1 MLLLNIILS
10 LLFVLSILLNLL
22 SLNSKK
28 KSIEIVNEIGIG
40 YNLAN
45 LFDSYDISKE
55 IKSPEDQITLYG
67 NEIPTKQMI
76 KSIKK
81 SGFRTIRFPVTWA
94 NLIDEYGNI
103 NINWLNRVKEVIDL
117 IIEYNIYCILNIQR
131 DSEFGNWL
139 WDVKKAKNRYIRLWQ
154 QIAEVFKIYDE
165 HLIFE
170 SFNEITYQYGENY
183 DYESLYN
190 LNQAFVDTIR
200 NSGGY
205 NFKRLLLVSGAV
217 NSLEYSLNS
226 YFKIP
231 IDPGENI
238 GLSIHYYFPSQF
250 TMEPDDEPWYYN
262 SSGYIYEIPPFQNWG
277 NQKDYNE
284 MLQNFEL
291 LKKSYL
297 DKGIVIVLSE
307 IGVITEHKKEKE
319 SIREYL
325 YALFSFARDYKG
337 IVPCL
342 WDTSNK
348 NTGDMNYFD
357 REINQWYDELIKVNF
372 IKISKKKFVK
382 PTEYY
387 VNINIE
393 RATTS
398 ESEDY
403 IHISIGI
410 RTPKSII
417 FNVKITNKTLSEISF
432 HLVTENKNNEW
443 YVFEIK
449 GLRGQKQYD
458 GSYTFNY
465 DTQNMDFNTYI
476 RIQKYIGSES
486 ITLNYLAIE
495 FEESFTSFDII
506 NYKNAVLNNIY

>member
-28 KSIEIVNEIGIG
+28 KSIEIVNEMGIG

-94 NLIDEYGNI
+94 NFIDEYGNI

-217 NSLEYSLNS
+217 NSL
-226 YFKIP
+226 
-231 IDPGENI
+231 
-238 GLSIHYYFPSQF
+238 
-250 TMEPDDEPWYYN
+250 
-262 SSGYIYEIPPFQNWG
+262 
-277 NQKDYNE
+277 
-284 MLQNFEL
+284 
-291 LKKSYL
+291 
-297 DKGIVIVLSE
+297 
-307 IGVITEHKKEKE
+307 
-319 SIREYL
+319 
-325 YALFSFARDYKG
+325 
-337 IVPCL
+337 
-342 WDTSNK
+342 
-348 NTGDMNYFD
+348 
-357 REINQWYDELIKVNF
+357 
-372 IKISKKKFVK
+372 
-382 PTEYY
+382 
-387 VNINIE
+387 
-393 RATTS
+393 
-398 ESEDY
+398 
-403 IHISIGI
+403 
-410 RTPKSII
+410 
-417 FNVKITNKTLSEISF
+417 
-432 HLVTENKNNEW
+432 
-443 YVFEIK
+443 
-449 GLRGQKQYD
+449 
-458 GSYTFNY
+458 
-465 DTQNMDFNTYI
+465 
-476 RIQKYIGSES
+476 
-486 ITLNYLAIE
+486 
-495 FEESFTSFDII
+495 
-506 NYKNAVLNNIY
+506 